1 MKLKFSI
8 CVLLLFLL
16 ISCNKDEF
24 PDEFSIIGPWIEQ
37 TADSSKVE
45 IEFKSSNR
53 AYLNFHDGQPID
65 TLRYKLEKKDELQ
78 LFLPDNYP
86 DGIHSYHKISY
97 SSRTEELIIYSLIPS
112 IPESPSRTVFK
123 RK

>member
-1 MKLKFSI
+1 MKLKSVFFA
-8 CVLLLFLL
+8 VLLFVL

-24 PDEFSIIGPWIEQ
+24 PDEFSIIGPWLEQ
-37 TADSSKVE
+37 TVNINKIE

-53 AYLNFHDGQPID
+53 VYLNFSDGQPID

-78 LFLPDNYP
+78 LFLPEDYP
-86 DGIHSYHKISY
+86 DGIHSNHKISY
-97 SSRTEELIIYSLIPS
+97 SSRTEELIIYSLLPS
-112 IPESPSRTVFK
+112 IPESSSRTIFK

>member
-1 MKLKFSI
+1 MKWWTGILT
-8 CVLLLFLL
+8 LLLIAFMA
-16 ISCNKDEF
+16 CNKDEF
-24 PDEFSIIGPWIEQ
+24 PDEFSIIGSWIEQ
-37 TADSSKVE
+37 STDTNKIE

-53 AYLNFHDGQPID
+53 VYLNFQDGQPID

-78 LFLPDNYP
+78 LFLPEDYP
-86 DGIHSYHKISY
+86 NGIRSTHSISY
-97 SSRTEELIIYSLIPS
+97 STRTEELIIYSLLPA

>member
-8 CVLLLFLL
+8 FSLLFFVF

-37 TADSSKVE
+37 TSDITKIE
-45 IEFKSSNR
+45 IEFRSSNR
-53 AYLNFHDGQPID
+53 VYLNFHDGQPID
-65 TLRYKLEKKDELQ
+65 SLRYKLEKKDELQ
-78 LFLPDNYP
+78 LFLPDDYP
-86 DGIHSYHKISY
+86 DGIHSTHRVSY
-97 SSRTEELIIYSLIPS
+97 STRTEELIIYSLHPS
-112 IPESPSRTVFK
+112 IPESPSMTVFK

>member
-1 MKLKFSI
+1 MKLKSVFFT
-8 CVLLLFLL
+8 LLLFVL

-24 PDEFSIIGPWIEQ
+24 PDEFSIIGPWLEQ
-37 TADSSKVE
+37 TADVNKIE

-78 LFLPDNYP
+78 LFLPDDYP
-86 DGIHSYHKISY
+86 DGIHSNHKISY
-97 SSRTEELIIYSLIPS
+97 SSRTEELIIYSLLPS
-112 IPESPSRTVFK
+112 IPESSSRTVFK
-123 RK
+123 RN